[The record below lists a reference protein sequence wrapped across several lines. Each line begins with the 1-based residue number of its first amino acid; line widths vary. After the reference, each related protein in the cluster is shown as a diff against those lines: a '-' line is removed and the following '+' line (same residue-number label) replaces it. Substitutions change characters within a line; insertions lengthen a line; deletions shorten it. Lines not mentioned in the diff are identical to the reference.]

1 MKNKVLLYKNI
12 EKYGDKMK
20 VLGIVGSPRK
30 DGNCDVLVKEFLD
43 AVDAETEY
51 IFLNE
56 KDLAGCN
63 ACMGCVEGDC
73 VIDDD
78 GNEIIKA
85 LLDADVLVFS
95 SPIYY
100 GQITAQAKSFIDR
113 FYQISRN
120 PEKSLEGK
128 KVVTIFT
135 QAQPENVF
143 GPYIESF
150 KVMPFGFMGME
161 VVGNVTAMGTQQ
173 KGDEEE
179 LQKYIDEVKEIASN
193 L

>member
-1 MKNKVLLYKNI
+1 
-12 EKYGDKMK
+12 MK
-20 VLGIVGSPRK
+20 VLGVVGSPRK

-43 AVDAETEY
+43 AADADTEY

-56 KDLAGCN
+56 KDLYGCN
-63 ACMGCVEGDC
+63 ACMACVNGDC

-78 GNEIIKA
+78 GNDIIKS
-85 LLDADVLVFS
+85 LLDADILVFA

-100 GQITAQAKSFIDR
+100 GQMSAQAKAFVDR

-120 PEKSLEGK
+120 ENKTLEGK

-135 QAQPENVF
+135 QAQGENVF
-143 GPYIESF
+143 GDYIESF
-150 KVMPFGFMGME
+150 KVMPFGYMGME
-161 VVGNVTAMGTQQ
+161 IIGNVTAKGTAG
-173 KGDEEE
+173 KGDKEE
-179 LQKYIDEVKEIASN
+179 LADYIDEVKRIASD

>member
-1 MKNKVLLYKNI
+1 
-12 EKYGDKMK
+12 MK

-30 DGNCDVLVKEFLD
+30 DGNCDVLVKEFLE
-43 AVDAETEY
+43 AVNADTEY

-56 KDLAGCN
+56 KDLNGCN

-73 VIDDD
+73 VINDD

-113 FYQISRN
+113 FYQVSRN
-120 PEKSLEGK
+120 PEKTLEGK

-135 QAQPENVF
+135 QAQPENIF
-143 GPYIESF
+143 GNYIESF
-150 KVMPFGFMGME
+150 KTMPFGFMGME
-161 VVGNVTAMGTQQ
+161 VIGNVTAMGTQ
-173 KGDEEE
+173 KAGDKEE
-179 LQKYIDEVKEIASN
+179 LQKYIDEVKEIASK

>member
-1 MKNKVLLYKNI
+1 
-12 EKYGDKMK
+12 MK

-30 DGNCDVLVKEFLD
+30 GGNCDVLVKEFLD
-43 AVDAETEY
+43 AVDADTEY

-56 KDLAGCN
+56 KELKGCN

-100 GQITAQAKSFIDR
+100 GQMSAQAKAFVDR

-120 PEKSLEGK
+120 PNKSLEGK

-135 QAQPENVF
+135 QAQPEAVF
-143 GPYIESF
+143 GSYIESF
-150 KVMPFGFMGME
+150 KMMPFGFMGME

-173 KGDEEE
+173 AGDEEE
-179 LQKYIDEVKEIASN
+179 LAKYIDAVKELAAKI
-193 L
+193 

>member
-1 MKNKVLLYKNI
+1 
-12 EKYGDKMK
+12 MK

-30 DGNCDVLVKEFLD
+30 DGNCDVLVKKFLD
-43 AVDAETEY
+43 NVEGDTEY

-56 KDLAGCN
+56 KELHGCN

-78 GNEIIKA
+78 GNSIIKS
-85 LLDADVLVFS
+85 LLDCDILVFA

-100 GQITAQAKSFIDR
+100 GQITAQAKAFIDR

-120 PEKSLEGK
+120 PEKSLESK

-143 GPYIESF
+143 GDYIDSF

-161 VVGNVTAMGTQQ
+161 VIGNITAMGTQD
-173 KGDEEE
+173 KGNEEE
-179 LQKYIDEVKEIASN
+179 LEKYIEEVKDIARSIK

>member
-1 MKNKVLLYKNI
+1 
-12 EKYGDKMK
+12 MK

-30 DGNCDVLVKEFLD
+30 GGNCDVLVKEFLD
-43 AVDAETEY
+43 AVDADTEY

-56 KDLAGCN
+56 KELKGCN

-100 GQITAQAKSFIDR
+100 GQMSAQAKAFVDR

-120 PEKSLEGK
+120 PNKSLEGK
-128 KVVTIFT
+128 
-135 QAQPENVF
+135 
-143 GPYIESF
+143 G
-150 KVMPFGFMGME
+150 
-161 VVGNVTAMGTQQ
+161 
-173 KGDEEE
+173 
-179 LQKYIDEVKEIASN
+179 SN
-193 L
+193 NIYTSTTRRRIWFIY

>member
-1 MKNKVLLYKNI
+1 
-12 EKYGDKMK
+12 MK

-30 DGNCDVLVKEFLD
+30 GGNCDVLVKEFLN
-43 AVDAETEY
+43 ATDAETEY

-56 KDLAGCN
+56 KELHGCN

-100 GQITAQAKSFIDR
+100 GQITAQAKAFIDR

-135 QAQPENVF
+135 QAQPENIF
-143 GPYIESF
+143 GNYIESF
-150 KVMPFGFMGME
+150 KTMPFGFMGME
-161 VVGNVTAMGTQQ
+161 VIGNVTAMGTQNA
-173 KGDEEE
+173 GDEEE
-179 LQKYIDEVKEIASN
+179 LQKYIDEVKALAAE

>member
-1 MKNKVLLYKNI
+1 
-12 EKYGDKMK
+12 
-20 VLGIVGSPRK
+20 
-30 DGNCDVLVKEFLD
+30 
-43 AVDAETEY
+43 
-51 IFLNE
+51 
-56 KDLAGCN
+56 
-63 ACMGCVEGDC
+63 MGCVEGDC

-78 GNEIIKA
+78 GNSIIKS
-85 LLDADVLVFS
+85 LLDCDVLVFS

-100 GQITAQAKSFIDR
+100 GQITAQAKAFIDR

-120 PEKSLEGK
+120 PNKSLEGK

-135 QAQPENVF
+135 QAQPEDKF

-161 VVGNVTAMGTQQ
+161 VIGNVTAMGTQD
-173 KGDEEE
+173 KGNEEE
-179 LQKYIDEVKEIASN
+179 LEKYIEEVKDIARSIK

>member
-1 MKNKVLLYKNI
+1 
-12 EKYGDKMK
+12 MK

-30 DGNCDVLVKEFLD
+30 DGNCDVLVKKFLD
-43 AVDAETEY
+43 TVECDTEY

-56 KDLAGCN
+56 KELHGCN

-78 GNEIIKA
+78 GNSIIKS

-100 GQITAQAKSFIDR
+100 GQITAQAKAFIDR

-150 KVMPFGFMGME
+150 KQMPFGFMGME
-161 VVGNVTAMGTQQ
+161 VIGNVTAMGTQD
-173 KGDEEE
+173 KGSEEE
-179 LQKYIDEVKEIASN
+179 LDKYLEEVKEIAMKLS